1 MQRIIQV
8 QEFNVE
14 FSGFAY
20 DDKNVAYQMILIAKF
35 DECNKFINKKCF
47 YVKADKDFNKKKL
60 LISQLSNLEN
70 VRNLYYNYPNYSRF
84 EIEIEVTLRKI
95 K

>member
-8 QEFNVE
+8 SEFNVE
-14 FSGFAY
+14 FCGFVY
-20 DDKNVAYQMILIAKF
+20 DDKNVAHQMILIAKF
-35 DECNKFINKKCF
+35 DECDKFVNQKCF
-47 YVKADKDFNKKKL
+47 YVKANGGFNKMEL
-60 LISQLSNLEN
+60 LVSQLSNLEN

-84 EIEIEVTLRKI
+84 EIEVTLKKI